1 MRPPLPYD
9 TASPARAAAAKAI
22 AEAAAVFPR
31 LAAQPPRTEG
41 LDPRDARLAVA
52 IYRLTVQRWGT
63 LNYLLGKQLQR
74 PLWKLDAPLRGIL
87 MTAGAQILFM
97 DRVPAHAVVDDSVEL
112 TKKLVRK
119 NAGGLTNAALR
130 GLLRDLEG
138 ARPEE
143 PWRPA
148 RDRLPLERGSILF
161 KKELLPDPGQKDKYL
176 SLATSHPADLIET
189 WRRELGDEA
198 VERVCLAGLR
208 HPPMVIAVEAGFEVG
223 KLPTDEGGLARAVAH
238 EREGFIVWR
247 GSHEAMITFLH
258 AHPARRVQDPAACLA
273 VAASATIESGPKTI
287 LDLCAGRGT
296 KTRQLAALHPNAR
309 ILATDSDPAL
319 VEELRQAMCNLA
331 NVTVVKFEA
340 VRQDPVHYAADLVV
354 ADVPCSNTAVL
365 ARRPEARYR
374 YSPQSQAGLV
384 EAQRSVLTLARAL
397 VPGAGGRVLYTT
409 CSLLQEENQGQA
421 RWAGETL
428 GLKLER
434 EHLELPG
441 GSEAG
446 YQDGSY
452 HAVMG
457 RS

>member
-9 TASPARAAAAKAI
+9 TASPARLAAAKAI
-22 AEAAAVFPR
+22 AEAAVVFPR

-74 PLWKLDAPLRGIL
+74 PPWKLDAPLRGIL
-87 MTAGAQILFM
+87 MTAAAQILFM

-119 NAGGLTNAALR
+119 NAGGLANAALR

-138 ARPEE
+138 ARPGE
-143 PWRPA
+143 PWKPA
-148 RDRLPLERGSILF
+148 RDRLPLERGSMLF
-161 KKELLPDPGQKDKYL
+161 KKPVLPDPGQKDKYL

-208 HPPMVIAVEAGFEVG
+208 HPPMVIAVEAGFDAGMLG
-223 KLPTDEGGLARAVAH
+223 KGEETEAEAH
-238 EREGFIVWR
+238 ERAGFIVWR
-247 GSHEAMITFLH
+247 GTHEGMLAFLKG
-258 AHPARRVQDPAACLA
+258 HPARRVQDAAASLA
-273 VAASATIESGPKTI
+273 VAGIGAISPGPKTI

-296 KTRQLAALHPNAR
+296 KTRQLAGMFPESR
-309 ILATDSDPAL
+309 ILTTDMDEKL
-319 VEELRQAMCNLA
+319 EGELREAVKDLSG
-331 NVTVVKFEA
+331 VTAVKFEA
-340 VRQDPVHYAADLVV
+340 VRRDPGHYAADLVV

-374 YSPQSQAGLV
+374 YSAQSQAGLV

-397 VPGAGGRVLYTT
+397 VTGAGGRVLYTT
-409 CSLLQEENQGQA
+409 CSLLEEENQGQA
-421 RWAGETL
+421 RWAEQTL
-428 GLKLER
+428 GLRIER

-441 GSEAG
+441 GSELG

-452 HAVMG
+452 HAVLN